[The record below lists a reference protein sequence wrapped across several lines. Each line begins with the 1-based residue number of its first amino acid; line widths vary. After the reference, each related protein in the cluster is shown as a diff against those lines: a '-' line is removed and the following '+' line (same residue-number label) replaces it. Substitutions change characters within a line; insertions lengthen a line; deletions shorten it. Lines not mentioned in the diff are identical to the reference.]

1 MDTGGVC
8 ATPELPMPLLLWP
21 ADSWI
26 MQLQVLSCVT
36 TKDTATFNG
45 AHDLALLFLKC
56 SSSCVYCVILQ
67 VSSILLETLM
77 M

>member
-36 TKDTATFNG
+36 TKDTATFSG
-45 AHDLALLFLKC
+45 AHDLALLFLKF
-56 SSSCVYCVILQ
+56 
-67 VSSILLETLM
+67 
-77 M
+77 